1 MSDLVRLLIA
11 GSIGLFLLD
20 LLLRWMEGRGWIYYR
35 KTKPGRSAIAYHV
48 LEMGSVFNPSF
59 KVVQE
64 IQVEEEKREEEA
76 GDPLGPVEEPPADE
90 PARRRHQQE
99 TG

>member
-11 GSIGLFLLD
+11 GSIGLLLLD
-20 LLLRWMEGRGWIYYR
+20 LLLRGMEGRGWIYYR

-64 IQVEEEKREEEA
+64 IQVEEEKREDEA
-76 GDPLGPVEEPPADE
+76 GDPLGPVEERPA
-90 PARRRHQQE
+90 PARRRHEQE